1 MTSSEIVVDYVQYFG
16 YTAIRLSHNNRL
28 CKGLTVPI
36 ELTKDEIFEV
46 AEPIVDE
53 LERAM
58 AQLTPFRDAY
68 KCQRCEEYIFANEI
82 LTHFDQVHP
91 FVTKSANKN

>member
-1 MTSSEIVVDYVQYFG
+1 MTSSEIVVDYSHYLG
-16 YTAIRLSHNNRL
+16 HTMIRLSHNNRF
-28 CKGLTVPI
+28 CKGVTVRV

-46 AEPIVDE
+46 AEPIVNE

-68 KCQRCEEYIFANEI
+68 KCQRCEKYIFANEI

-91 FVTKSANKN
+91 VVTKSANKS